1 MLILSSLRRNDIDT
15 DQDILDNATM
25 SLDDSTSALRRYP
38 SDPQQQSITGGRPS
52 PLLTSTCNLT
62 TAAAAA
68 SAAASPKQLHE
79 LQVAAVT
86 AASRAAVLEEDLGAL
101 QAELQ
106 AERCRAQALES
117 RCNALAVQLVR
128 GFKGKIP
135 RSICNAPCTVGTLS

>member
-1 MLILSSLRRNDIDT
+1 MLILSSLRCSDINT
-15 DQDILDNATM
+15 DQDALENTTM

-38 SDPQQQSITGGRPS
+38 SDPQQKSITGRPS
-52 PLLTSTCNLT
+52 PLLTCNLT
-62 TAAAAA
+62 TATAA

-106 AERCRAQALES
+106 AERRRAQALES
-117 RCNALAVQLVR
+117 RCNSLAVQLVR
-128 GFKGKIP
+128 AQ
-135 RSICNAPCTVGTLS
+135 SIAK

>member
-1 MLILSSLRRNDIDT
+1 MLILSSLRCSDINT
-15 DQDILDNATM
+15 DQDALENTTM

-38 SDPQQQSITGGRPS
+38 SDPQQKSITGRPS
-52 PLLTSTCNLT
+52 PLLTCNLT
-62 TAAAAA
+62 RATA

-106 AERCRAQALES
+106 AERRRAQALES
-117 RCNALAVQLVR
+117 RCNSLAVQLVR
-128 GFKGKIP
+128 AQ
-135 RSICNAPCTVGTLS
+135 SIAK